1 MVTEHTA
8 GSQHPLLKEI
18 SFFLQ
23 SLPKNNLKSSV
34 PVFFQFSCAL
44 VEATQLAEIL
54 YANGEGYFKVQGEK
68 SKKKRKEKP
77 RFKGCACTAKA
88 SAVTNT
94 QTHPG
99 TKTSSAVTA
108 VTCSAKILG
117 SQSPQ

>member
-68 SKKKRKEKP
+68 SKKKK
-77 RFKGCACTAKA
+77 KGKA
-88 SAVTNT
+88 QIQRVCLYSKGQCCHKHSNPPWH
-94 QTHPG
+94 QDQQHCY
-99 TKTSSAVTA
+99 
-108 VTCSAKILG
+108 CSDMLG
-117 SQSPQ
+117 